1 MRFTKLAELEPQN
14 KDLYLE
20 CIEAFKNLLF
30 FRTKQGLK
38 HNDSGRFIDL
48 ESLSKPNRLELK
60 NCFKVIKDI
69 QELIL
74 VRFNLSQF
82 L

>member
-20 CIEAFKNLLF
+20 CIDAFKNLLL

-38 HNDSGRFIDL
+38 HKDSGRFIDL
-48 ESLSKPNRLELK
+48 ESLSKSNRLELK